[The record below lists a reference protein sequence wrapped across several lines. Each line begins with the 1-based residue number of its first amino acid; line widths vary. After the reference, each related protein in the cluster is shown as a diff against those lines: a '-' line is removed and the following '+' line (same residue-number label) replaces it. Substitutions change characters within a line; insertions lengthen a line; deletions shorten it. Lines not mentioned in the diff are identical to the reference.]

1 MAFSAG
7 WGPAFAGSFI
17 RIVDDRGRK
26 HEWRSPPRRIVSLV
40 PSDTYSLLRLG
51 ARDQLVGR
59 TRYCVAPAGDVE
71 GIELVGGTKDADVD
85 RIAALEPDVVVAN
98 QEENSKRDIERLD
111 AAGLRVLV
119 SFPKRVADGVAHL
132 ARLARLLGHAAA
144 KPGAA
149 APPAHVEHGA
159 PGQAP
164 PPAAARELVAAAYRA
179 HAAAEA
185 RRRERPPIR
194 AFIPIWMDPLMTVH
208 GDTFISDVLDL
219 VGAQNVFED
228 RPRRYPLAADLG
240 KAPPLPPERVQGR
253 DLRYPRVTLDEVIAR
268 APELVLLPDEPH
280 AFTDADAAIFRS
292 LDIPAARRGHVIRCD
307 GKDLMW
313 YGARALEGLSRLRE
327 IVDAARP

>member
-26 HEWRSPPRRIVSLV
+26 HEWRTPPRRIVSLV

-51 ARDQLVGR
+51 ARDLLVGR

-144 KPGAA
+144 KPGAP
-149 APPAHVEHGA
+149 APSAYVEHGA
-159 PGQAP
+159 PGQPP

-194 AFIPIWMDPLMTVH
+194 AFVPIWMDPLMTVQRRH
-208 GDTFISDVLDL
+208 VHLRRARSRGRAERLRGSAR
-219 VGAQNVFED
+219 GATRS
-228 RPRRYPLAADLG
+228 RPTSG
-240 KAPPLPPERVQGR
+240 KAPPLPPSASEGR
-253 DLRYPRVTLDEVIAR
+253 DLRAT
-268 APELVLLPDEPH
+268 
-280 AFTDADAAIFRS
+280 
-292 LDIPAARRGHVIRCD
+292 PA
-307 GKDLMW
+307 
-313 YGARALEGLSRLRE
+313 
-327 IVDAARP
+327 

>member
-149 APPAHVEHGA
+149 ASPAHVEHGA
-159 PGQAP
+159 PGQP

-194 AFIPIWMDPLMTVH
+194 AFVPIWMDPLMTVH

-219 VGAQNVFED
+219 VGAQNIFED

-253 DLRYPRVTLDEVIAR
+253 DLRYPRVTLDEVLAR

>member
-17 RIVDDRGRK
+17 RIIDDRGRK

-51 ARDQLVGR
+51 ARDLLVGR
-59 TRYCVAPAGDVE
+59 TRYCVAPAEDVE

-85 RIAALEPDVVVAN
+85 RIAALDPDVVVAN

-144 KPGAA
+144 KPGAP
-149 APPAHVEHGA
+149 APSAYVEHGA
-159 PGQAP
+159 PGQP
-164 PPAAARELVAAAYRA
+164 PPAAAREQVAAAYRA

-185 RRRERPPIR
+185 QRRERPPIR
-194 AFIPIWMDPLMTVH
+194 AFVPIWMDPLMTVH

-228 RPRRYPLAADLG
+228 RARRYPLAADLG

-313 YGARALEGLSRLRE
+313 YGARALEGLNRLRE

>member
-7 WGPAFAGSFI
+7 WGAAFAGSFI

-51 ARDQLVGR
+51 ARDRLVGR
-59 TRYCVAPAGDVE
+59 TRYCVAPAEDVE

-144 KPGAA
+144 KPGA
-149 APPAHVEHGA
+149 PATPAEGA
-159 PGQAP
+159 PGQP
-164 PPAAARELVAAAYRA
+164 PQAAARELVAAAYRA

-185 RRRERPPIR
+185 QRRERPPIR
-194 AFIPIWMDPLMTVH
+194 AFVPIWMDPLMTVH
-208 GDTFISDVLDL
+208 GDTFLSDMLDL

-240 KAPPLPPERVQGR
+240 KAPPLPPERVEGR

-280 AFTDADAAIFRS
+280 AFSDADAAIFRS

>member
-26 HEWRSPPRRIVSLV
+26 HEWRSPPQRIVSLV

-51 ARDQLVGR
+51 ARDRLVGR

-85 RIAALEPDVVVAN
+85 RIAALDPDVVVAN

-144 KPGAA
+144 RPGAP
-149 APPAHVEHGA
+149 APSAYVEHGA
-159 PGQAP
+159 PGQP
-164 PPAAARELVAAAYRA
+164 PAAAARELVAAAYRA

-194 AFIPIWMDPLMTVH
+194 AFVPIWMDPLMTVH
-208 GDTFISDVLDL
+208 GDTFLSDVLDL